1 MKDVSKL
8 PHRFYIVSRDDL
20 SINGDSYGS
29 DSRDIVEAM
38 LDDILSDELD
48 DGDDFVVIYGVE
60 IPISITKTIELGE
73 VE

>member
-29 DSRDIVEAM
+29 DSRDHTEMM
-38 LDDILSDELD
+38 LNDISDELD
-48 DGDDFVVIYGVE
+48 NDHDLVVIYGVE
-60 IPISITKTIELGE
+60 VPINVKKTIELGE